1 MLFLLLEIGSD
12 RYALEAD
19 RIVEV
24 LPLVAMKG
32 IPHAARGVAGAFD
45 YHGTAVP
52 VIDLSELAL
61 GRAAPSRLS
70 TRVIVTDFT
79 DAAGGAGLLGLIA
92 ERATETV
99 RLEAADF
106 ADFGLSN
113 GSAPYLGPVTRGPRG
128 LIQRIDV
135 DRLLPQAVRD
145 LLFAPGGPA

>member
-24 LPLVAMKG
+24 LPLVAIKS
-32 IPHAARGVAGAFD
+32 IPRAVRGVAGAFD
-45 YHGTAVP
+45 YHGVAVP
-52 VIDLSELAL
+52 AIDLSELAL

-79 DAAGGAGLLGLIA
+79 DAHGGTGLLGLIA

-99 RLEAADF
+99 RLEAAEF
-106 ADFGLSN
+106 SEFGLSN

-135 DRLLPQAVRD
+135 DRLLPRAVRD
-145 LLFAPGGPA
+145 LLLAPGGPG